1 MLRIDFG
8 VPVLV
13 CLDKSPFPI
22 TFQRLMCVGEKITS
36 NELRVVVRTYCR
48 NGPRYMCVFVDRSPF
63 PIRFSSLVRVCT
75 KMTSNGLHVLG
86 CVVGPTLRH

>member
-36 NELRVVVRTYCR
+36 NELRSIH
-48 NGPRYMCVFVDRSPF
+48 VFVM
-63 PIRFSSLVRVCT
+63 LV
-75 KMTSNGLHVLG
+75 TSMSQSYGNQ
-86 CVVGPTLRH
+86 TW